1 MGLFSKFED
10 KAENIIEGGGSSKG
24 GIEPVKI
31 AKRAGKEM
39 QREKMIGVG
48 HEYAPTLYNV
58 LVSSEDEA
66 AMIGYYP
73 TLAGEVETYLS
84 GLASQQNLVFDC
96 QPLVRFI
103 VDDGL
108 KRGKFDVVAENVSP
122 AVVEQL
128 RHEEMVFYGLEE
140 PDPQNFN
147 DEYQDEAQAFDP
159 FAPSD
164 NPHIYEGYDDG
175 YGGGEYGDAGY
186 DAGEQGGGY
195 YGGESDGAGY
205 DGQYGDDVYNEQGA
219 ANASQYPSTYKQ
231 NESLED
237 GNAAAAAANVAGG
250 AGGVG
255 AKAAGAAG
263 SAGVAG
269 GAGGVGAKAAGAGAG
284 VASDAAANVAAAGV
298 AAAGAAAA
306 GAAAAAAH
314 KAQQAAQSQQNQQAA
329 AQASQ
334 NPQSSQPQQAQPQQ
348 AQPKQA
354 QDAAQTVLL
363 GHGSQPLSTAR
374 IIERATNKEH
384 TIMGQRATIGRSLQC
399 DIVISDPGVS
409 RLHAEMIREADGW
422 LIRDAKSTNGTQVN
436 DVNIQ
441 QSQIFNG
448 DIICVGNTELVF
460 MEA

>member
-1 MGLFSKFED
+1 
-10 KAENIIEGGGSSKG
+10 
-24 GIEPVKI
+24 
-31 AKRAGKEM
+31 
-39 QREKMIGVG
+39 
-48 HEYAPTLYNV
+48 
-58 LVSSEDEA
+58 
-66 AMIGYYP
+66 MIGYYP

-128 RHEEMVFYGLEE
+128 RHEEIVFYGLEE

-164 NPHIYEGYDDG
+164 NPHIYDGYDVG
-175 YGGGEYGDAGY
+175 YDGGESGGAGY
-186 DAGEQGGGY
+186 GEQGGGY

-231 NESLED
+231 NEGLEG

-250 AGGVG
+250 AGVVG
-255 AKAAGAAG
+255 DAAAGA
-263 SAGVAG
+263 AG

-284 VASDAAANVAAAGV
+284 VASDAAAAGASAAGV
-298 AAAGAAAA
+298 DAAGVAAA

-314 KAQQAAQSQQNQQAA
+314 KAQQAAQPQQNQQAA
-329 AQASQ
+329 VQASQ
-334 NPQSSQPQQAQPQQ
+334 NPQSPQPQQAQSQQ

-441 QSQIFNG
+441 QSQVFNG
-448 DIICVGNTELVF
+448 DIICVGNSELVF